1 MLDVSRKKTEIRLP
15 ECNVLLVMMGIDLTI
30 KMNVLKTELIFLA
43 APDNS
48 DILTPMMN
56 LLAPLVRSLIA
67 ENAKEVWKETVLLPK
82 LVTNVNLDTT

>member
-1 MLDVSRKKTEIRLP
+1 M
-15 ECNVLLVMMGIDLTI
+15 LLVMMGIDLTI

-67 ENAKEVWKETVLLPK
+67 ENATEVWKETVLLPT